1 MSDIYKEIE
10 LFDCPYCGGPASLE
24 EEHGWSWYVVCL
36 DCGAQTGFCEYKSEE
51 DSDDAARSIS
61 AMSHHLFMV
70 KGITYRLSSSRSCD
84 VLSWWDGQFHGHDLR
99 IH

>member
-51 DSDDAARSIS
+51 DSDDAARKAAYTWNLGKVRNPKPS
-61 AMSHHLFMV
+61 
-70 KGITYRLSSSRSCD
+70 D
-84 VLSWWDGQFHGHDLR
+84 
-99 IH
+99 